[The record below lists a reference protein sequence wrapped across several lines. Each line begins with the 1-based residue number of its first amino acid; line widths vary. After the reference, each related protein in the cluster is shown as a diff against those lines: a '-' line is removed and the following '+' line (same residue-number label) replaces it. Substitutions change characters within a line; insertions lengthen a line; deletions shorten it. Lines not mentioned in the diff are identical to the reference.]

1 MFVDKDFTLNDAYD
15 ELAKAIQY
23 NIAELYI
30 RIPEI
35 TAQQTCVIVRKGYKS
50 HGNVLK
56 VGANTLHY
64 IKCGFYENGSL
75 RLGSWT
81 NGLKVKVTLLCH
93 N

>member
-1 MFVDKDFTLNDAYD
+1 MFVDKDFTLNDFSD
-15 ELAKAIQY
+15 ELVNGIQY
-23 NIAELYI
+23 NIAEIYLK
-30 RIPEI
+30 IPTSNEQVCI
-35 TAQQTCVIVRKGYKS
+35 IVRKGYGNY
-50 HGNVLK
+50 GNVLK
-56 VGANTLHY
+56 LGANTHHY